1 MIMSSYITR
10 VQLRNAEQSDY
21 EKLDIEMEKGLFVK
35 VREGVTSPS
44 GAGATA
50 REYNYRGVTTLQAVI
65 TAAYTAAGRIG
76 RQYSLTVMK
85 EKRAV
90 PA

>member
-1 MIMSSYITR
+1 MIMSKYITR

-21 EKLDIEMEKGLFVK
+21 ERLDIEMEKGSFVK
-35 VREGVTSPS
+35 VHEEASPS
-44 GAGATA
+44 GTA
-50 REYNYRGVTTLQAVI
+50 AITREYNYRGVTTLQEVI

-85 EKRAV
+85 EKRVV

>member
-1 MIMSSYITR
+1 MIMSKYITR

-21 EKLDIEMEKGLFVK
+21 ERLDLEMEKGLFVR
-35 VREGVTSPS
+35 VDEGETSPS
-44 GAGATA
+44 GPVSTA

-85 EKRAV
+85 EKRVV

>member
-1 MIMSSYITR
+1 MSKYITR
-10 VQLRNAEQSDY
+10 VQLKNAVQADY
-21 EKLDIEMEKGLFVK
+21 ERLDREMEKGLFVK
-35 VREGVTSPS
+35 VVQPDVTYLSS
-44 GAGATA
+44 T

-65 TAAYTAAGRIG
+65 TAAYTAASRTGK
-76 RQYSLTVMK
+76 QYSLTVMK

>member
-1 MIMSSYITR
+1 MSKFITR
-10 VQLRNAEQSDY
+10 VQLRNAEQGDY
-21 EKLDIEMEKGLFVK
+21 ERLDIEMEKGLFVR
-35 VREGVTSPS
+35 VGEGGTSS
-44 GAGATA
+44 SDAVANA

-85 EKRAV
+85 EKRVV

>member
-1 MIMSSYITR
+1 MSKYITR
-10 VQLRNAEQSDY
+10 VQLRNAEQGDY
-21 EKLDIEMEKGLFVK
+21 ERLDIEMEKGLFVP
-35 VREGVTSPS
+35 VREGEASSS
-44 GAGATA
+44 GTVETA
-50 REYNYRGVTTLQAVI
+50 REYNYRGVTTLQEVI